1 VALALAMAFTVRPTG
16 LASPC
21 LCPYWTILEDGKT
34 VGRIYEAVGKPPE
47 YRLFWSMMLLVDW
60 RSRDERERRELPRS
74 RQIHLALFYD
84 AKLDIGA

>member
-1 VALALAMAFTVRPTG
+1 MAFTVRPTG
-16 LASPC
+16 LASPAFAH
-21 LCPYWTILEDGKT
+21 LQDWTILEDGKT

-60 RSRDERERRELPRS
+60 RSRDERKRRELPRS